1 MSKLSYQACL
11 DFMYEQLPMFHR
23 VGSAAYKANLDN
35 THALMERLQHPE
47 TKFKSIHVGGT
58 NGKGSVS
65 HMLASILQQ
74 AGLKVGL
81 YTSPHLK
88 DFRERIKIN
97 GEVIS
102 QEYVVDF
109 IEKQKQ
115 FFKKLQPSFFEMTV
129 GLAFDYFSAMKVDI
143 AVIEVGLGGRL
154 DSTNVITPEV
164 AVITNISLDHVALL
178 GNTLE
183 KIGEEKAG
191 IIKRGVPVVIGETH
205 PETASVFLVRAT
217 LQDTSIVFADRQY
230 SAKPASTSAIENAF
244 LTVDIYKHG
253 KLLYKGLESE
263 LKGLYQLKNIP
274 TVLTTLEVLATRGIS
289 VSEEMIREGIK
300 NCVLTT
306 GFSGRWQVLG
316 QQPLIIA
323 DTAHNEAGIKEV
335 LSQLKATP
343 HEQLHIVIGMVN
355 DKDIE
360 TVLSLLPK
368 NAQYYFCKANIPRAL
383 PAKEL
388 QAQALRLSLDGK
400 TYDSVLKALAAAKT
414 AAAANDLILVGG
426 STFTVAE
433 VV

>member
-1 MSKLSYQACL
+1 M
-11 DFMYEQLPMFHR
+11 
-23 VGSAAYKANLDN
+23 
-35 THALMERLQHPE
+35 
-47 TKFKSIHVGGT
+47 
-58 NGKGSVS
+58 
-65 HMLASILQQ
+65 
-74 AGLKVGL
+74 
-81 YTSPHLK
+81 
-88 DFRERIKIN
+88 
-97 GEVIS
+97 
-102 QEYVVDF
+102 
-109 IEKQKQ
+109 
-115 FFKKLQPSFFEMTV
+115 
-129 GLAFDYFSAMKVDI
+129 
-143 AVIEVGLGGRL
+143 
-154 DSTNVITPEV
+154 
-164 AVITNISLDHVALL
+164 
-178 GNTLE
+178 
-183 KIGEEKAG
+183 
-191 IIKRGVPVVIGETH
+191 IGETH